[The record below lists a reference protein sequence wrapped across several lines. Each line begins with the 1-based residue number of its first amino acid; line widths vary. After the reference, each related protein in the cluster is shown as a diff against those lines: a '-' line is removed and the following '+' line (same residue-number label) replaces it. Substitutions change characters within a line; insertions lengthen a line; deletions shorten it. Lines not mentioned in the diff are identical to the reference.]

1 VFQGTVGRVH
11 LGYIRVRGK
20 APLDHRGQLG
30 VRLSAAPLVEIV
42 RGVSNH
48 QPLNRG
54 WKVIKRHR

>member
-1 VFQGTVGRVH
+1 MQ

-20 APLDHRGQLG
+20 APLELRWQLG